1 MTEQH
6 EQLAALRE
14 IRTIMDR
21 SSRFISLSGL
31 SGIGAGLSALAGA
44 AAIQWHLSSR
54 DLQYQDLY
62 KGVAKQE
69 TGLFL
74 ASVAVLVLI
83 LAISTAVYFTT
94 RNAHKVKQSVWNNQA
109 QRVVVNLSIP
119 LAAGGVFCLVLLYH
133 QYYPLIA
140 PSMLVFYGLAL
151 INCGKYT
158 YRDIRSLGF
167 FELALGLLTCFF
179 VEFGFIAWTFGFGIL
194 HVVYGIVMYYKYER
208 SPQQVLN

>member
-31 SGIGAGLSALAGA
+31 SGIGAGLSALVGV

-54 DLQYQDLY
+54 GLTYQNLY
-62 KGVAKQE
+62 NDPVKQE

-74 ASVAVLVLI
+74 AAVAVVVLI

-94 RNAHKVKQSVWNNQA
+94 RNAHKVKQSVWNSQA

-133 QYYPLIA
+133 QYYSLIA
-140 PSMLVFYGLAL
+140 PSMLVFYGLGL

-167 FELALGLLTCFF
+167 CELALGLLACFI
-179 VEFGFIAWTFGFGIL
+179 VDYGFLAWALGFGVL
-194 HVVYGIVMYYKYER
+194 HLVYGAVMYYKYER